1 MNVDPTYRL
10 CKAAPAE
17 RTARVETR
25 SRGNARRRGFDLLYT
40 RTVLV
45 KQP

>member
-10 CKAAPAE
+10 CEAAPAE
-17 RTARVETR
+17 RAARVEPR
-25 SRGNARRRGFDLLYT
+25 SWGNARHRGFDLLYT

>member
-1 MNVDPTYRL
+1 MNVDRTHRS
-10 CKAAPAE
+10 CKVAPAE

-25 SRGNARRRGFDLLYT
+25 SQRSARRRGFDLLYT